1 MYEWDATKRQCNVR
15 RHSIDFLDILRKG
28 PGYPHHLRPQ
38 PTNGSSETMSGAH
51 ITKATT
57 TDGRSL
63 SEQPDGTYRQAESQ
77 TDWAWLDAMTDEEV
91 ERLASTDDS

>member
-1 MYEWDATKRQCNVR
+1 
-15 RHSIDFLDILRKG
+15 
-28 PGYPHHLRPQ
+28 
-38 PTNGSSETMSGAH
+38 MSGAH
-51 ITKATT
+51 ITKAIT

>member
-1 MYEWDATKRQCNVR
+1 
-15 RHSIDFLDILRKG
+15 
-28 PGYPHHLRPQ
+28 
-38 PTNGSSETMSGAH
+38 MSGAH
-51 ITKATT
+51 ITKAIT
-57 TDGRSL
+57 TDGRRL